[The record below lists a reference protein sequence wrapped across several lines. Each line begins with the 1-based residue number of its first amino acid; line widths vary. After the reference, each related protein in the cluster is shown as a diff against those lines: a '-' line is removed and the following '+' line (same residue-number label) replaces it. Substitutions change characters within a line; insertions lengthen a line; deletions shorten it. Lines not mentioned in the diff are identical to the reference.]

1 MREVRPVLAR
11 PHGSLRPRC
20 LFRVF
25 QKARS
30 GLRCVCREGEPLF
43 VVAVAKSVS
52 QHTADGRPVLT
63 VSLSERQLSAEILGW
78 FTCAPC
84 QADVR

>member
-1 MREVRPVLAR
+1 MREVHPVLAR

-20 LFRVF
+20 LFCVF

-43 VVAVAKSVS
+43 VVVVAKPVS

-63 VSLSERQLSAEILGW
+63 ASLSERGLSAEILGR

-84 QADVR
+84 QADVH